1 MKKVLF
7 LAFALVLC
15 FCLCISCFAETVNET
30 ETSINVKA
38 YIQDKIVPVVVGV
51 LTSII
56 ALITTIGVIAKSLK
70 GLKDTKEAFSSE
82 AKERAYFFESGVA
95 HIEAKAEK
103 IKELVK
109 DVPDLQEKIKEL
121 TKECELLAEILSLGF
136 SANEEVIKSGKG
148 KKMALLLENAKRGGD
163 SVSADE
169 GTNTEMDG
177 RSEQCSSE
185 E

>member
-15 FCLCISCFAETVNET
+15 FCLCVSCFAETVNET
-30 ETSINVKA
+30 EKSINVKA
-38 YIQDKIVPVVVGV
+38 YIQEKIVPVVVGV

-56 ALITTIGVIAKSLK
+56 ALITTIGVIAKNLK
-70 GLKDTKEAFSSE
+70 GLKDTKEAFSNE
-82 AKERAYFFESGVA
+82 ARERACFFESGVA
-95 HIEAKAEK
+95 HIEAKAEG

-109 DVPDLQEKIKEL
+109 DVPMLQDKIAEL

-148 KKMALLLENAKRGGD
+148 KKMALLLENATLNAKCK
-163 SVSADE
+163 VQNAE
-169 GTNTEMDG
+169 LDG
-177 RSEQCSSE
+177 RGEQCSSE